1 MKDNAADLAA
11 PTEAPDRRSTAEAPL
26 TETPGQLIRDAQQL
40 LDAANAIMRAAVVA
54 ERTRDT
60 SWGEIGEVLG
70 VGKSSAHG
78 RFAGAMNEFV
88 DAAEAGSTMSAQERA
103 TADLDRAWGEA
114 FLIMARRGQRD
125 EIMQV
130 ADLITRGPE
139 AVEIEAKPGR
149 VGGKGAEEASKV
161 TLSGVRSGS
170 WLDNAAAA
178 SREWRVVDPLATRFW
193 GGSYSGLVNPSSP
206 LARTIVGTW
215 GKTSQGPA
223 DPADMSELGYALALV
238 VRSRWPQLP
247 ESKVHSA
254 FEEALQRILSE
265 DGQNKD
271 EKTTTAPSSE
281 MATLQAMEVRM
292 AEASRKLDE
301 LEARQADAER
311 SIREAL
317 AAAETLNAAQ
327 RQPAVLMVPVGP
339 RADPGQGAEDDT
351 QP

>member
-1 MKDNAADLAA
+1 
-11 PTEAPDRRSTAEAPL
+11 
-26 TETPGQLIRDAQQL
+26 
-40 LDAANAIMRAAVVA
+40 
-54 ERTRDT
+54 
-60 SWGEIGEVLG
+60 
-70 VGKSSAHG
+70 
-78 RFAGAMNEFV
+78 
-88 DAAEAGSTMSAQERA
+88 
-103 TADLDRAWGEA
+103 
-114 FLIMARRGQRD
+114 
-125 EIMQV
+125 
-130 ADLITRGPE
+130 
-139 AVEIEAKPGR
+139 
-149 VGGKGAEEASKV
+149 
-161 TLSGVRSGS
+161 
-170 WLDNAAAA
+170 
-178 SREWRVVDPLATRFW
+178 
-193 GGSYSGLVNPSSP
+193 
-206 LARTIVGTW
+206 
-215 GKTSQGPA
+215 
-223 DPADMSELGYALALV
+223 MSELGYALALV